1 MVFQPDGGVLHAAP
15 TVIAQARLAEANGAT
30 VRTETVV
37 TDVSTDDYAVEVRTS
52 TGDTLSA
59 PVAIV
64 AAGAWA
70 GPLLAR
76 AGIELTLRP
85 NLEQS
90 TYFELEDRDASLP
103 TLIDWL
109 EDAGH
114 PPYLVPD
121 PWDAGS
127 FKVGLHMAG
136 PATDPDART
145 FDADP
150 ERVERVI
157 EYVAGHLPSARAT
170 GRTDTCLYTITPDE
184 DFVLDRVGPIVI
196 ASPCS
201 GHGFKFVPL
210 FGRALADLATGE
222 ETAFDRSAFRADRAG
237 LAALVLV
244 GEHPEGRSER
254 LVGLV
259 SEPPTGAGLQHLH
272 HTTEL
277 GRASSSLGGQRD
289 ELRTSV
295 VGIGTLRTYPR
306 ASRSST
312 TCIIDCFAMPAR
324 LASSPSLVPFR
335 RSTCR
340 KTTPVPGP
348 HVVVPALGQRAR
360 ECRRQRTMGRQ
371 QHRGVRSGARA
382 TPDYARPRERAA
394 ATGGRAHQEHAP
406 GAAGDTP
413 PHAQPQP
420 AVAPALGTDRR

>member
-1 MVFQPDGGVLHAAP
+1 MPWRSGPQ
-15 TVIAQARLAEANGAT
+15 RAT
-30 VRTETVV
+30 L
-37 TDVSTDDYAVEVRTS
+37 
-52 TGDTLSA
+52 LSA

-64 AAGAWA
+64 AAGR
-70 GPLLAR
+70 GPAPAAR
-76 AGIELTLRP
+76 SRRDRAHLRP

-114 PPYLVPD
+114 PAYLVPD

-170 GRTDTCLYTITPDE
+170 GRTDVPVHDHPDE

-210 FGRALADLATGE
+210 FRRALADLATGE

-272 HTTEL
+272 H
-277 GRASSSLGGQRD
+277 D
-289 ELRTSV
+289 
-295 VGIGTLRTYPR
+295 GTRPR
-306 ASRSST
+306 
-312 TCIIDCFAMPAR
+312 I
-324 LASSPSLVPFR
+324 
-335 RSTCR
+335 
-340 KTTPVPGP
+340 
-348 HVVVPALGQRAR
+348 VVPRWSA
-360 ECRRQRTMGRQ
+360 
-371 QHRGVRSGARA
+371 
-382 TPDYARPRERAA
+382 
-394 ATGGRAHQEHAP
+394 
-406 GAAGDTP
+406 
-413 PHAQPQP
+413 
-420 AVAPALGTDRR
+420 

>member
-1 MVFQPDGGVLHAAP
+1 MIVVGGGAMGTAAARELARRGRATVVLERFAIGHANGSSGGPTRIFRYAYHRPDYVRLAVSAREAWHELEVDADEQLLRVTGGIDVGPAALHRADLLEDAGVPVERLRGPAAEERWPSLRFPAEADVVFQPDGGVLHAAP

-237 LAALVLV
+237 L
-244 GEHPEGRSER
+244 
-254 LVGLV
+254 
-259 SEPPTGAGLQHLH
+259 
-272 HTTEL
+272 
-277 GRASSSLGGQRD
+277 
-289 ELRTSV
+289 
-295 VGIGTLRTYPR
+295 
-306 ASRSST
+306 SR
-312 TCIIDCFAMPAR
+312 R
-324 LASSPSLVPFR
+324 
-335 RSTCR
+335 
-340 KTTPVPGP
+340 
-348 HVVVPALGQRAR
+348 
-360 ECRRQRTMGRQ
+360 
-371 QHRGVRSGARA
+371 
-382 TPDYARPRERAA
+382 
-394 ATGGRAHQEHAP
+394 
-406 GAAGDTP
+406 
-413 PHAQPQP
+413 
-420 AVAPALGTDRR
+420 